1 MFDTIRFRLNHV
13 RFANMIQVF
22 VLFAFAA
29 LLVVFTAEI
38 AAAQGTQC
46 PGYQAKNVVQTGS
59 GLVADLTLA
68 GDACN
73 LYSNDIANLRLTVEY
88 QTGKDNPAP
97 QSNTEILTQIHHAR
111 YPPSRLD

>member
-1 MFDTIRFRLNHV
+1 MFDPIRFRLNHV
-13 RFANMIQVF
+13 SFANMIQLF
-22 VLFAFAA
+22 LLFAFAA

-59 GLVADLTLA
+59 GLAADLTLA

-88 QTGKDNPAP
+88 QTGKYAAPSHTNP
-97 QSNTEILTQIHHAR
+97 NLTDPLSQIHV
-111 YPPSRLD
+111 STS